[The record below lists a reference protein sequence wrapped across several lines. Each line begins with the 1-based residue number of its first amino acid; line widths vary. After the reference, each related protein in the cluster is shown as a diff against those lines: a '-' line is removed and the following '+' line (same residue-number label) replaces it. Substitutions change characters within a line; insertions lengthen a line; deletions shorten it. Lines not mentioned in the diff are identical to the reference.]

1 MPRNADSPLMKL
13 SPELRNRIYREV
25 LVSGAIVRMTDTYGN
40 GEWSPPA
47 LLHTCR
53 RIRREAS
60 GIYYSMNAFLFCSA
74 DFTLLDEE
82 KDFEIPMQEEIC
94 RIMIVR
100 WFRALRRSAR
110 TAVQRIFIDDHYHFQ
125 ADYEYDETEVIP
137 DYARYRQMLSWAGV
151 RLSSDCGLFLELR
164 FRRLPAHIPRRP
176 IWRAEDGEE
185 IDEDERRELFEEERD
200 SEPDVSQDEDSEAEY

>member
-1 MPRNADSPLMKL
+1 MPRNADSPLMRL
-13 SPELRNRIYREV
+13 SPEMRNRIYREV
-25 LVSGAIVRMTDTYGN
+25 LVSGPIVRMTDTYGN

-60 GIYYSMNAFLFCSA
+60 GIYYSMNSFLFCSA

-94 RIMIVR
+94 RIMIGR
-100 WFRALRRSAR
+100 WVKVLRRSAR
-110 TAVQRIFIDDHYHFQ
+110 NALARIFVDDHYHFQ

-137 DYARYRQMLSWAGV
+137 DYARYRQMLGWAGV
-151 RLSSDCGLFLELR
+151 RLPSDCALFLELR
-164 FRRLPAHIPRRP
+164 FRRRPAHIPRRP
-176 IWRAEDGEE
+176 VWRAEDGEE
-185 IDEDERRELFEEERD
+185 IEERERRVLFEEEPEED
-200 SEPDVSQDEDSEAEY
+200 EDEEDEDSEAEY